1 MRKLCW
7 TLASIGALALVPGM
21 SFLACSSSENDCVEG
36 YKCTGT
42 GGPGGMAG
50 MGPGNACIPGPE
62 GTGADLTDDCGIFV
76 ARSGDDMN
84 GGSMGAPVAS
94 FAKAVELA
102 AAASKPVYACA
113 EEFAEAV
120 AVPAGVSIYGGLDC
134 ASGSW
139 KYVGDTTKTVI
150 APAADMVPLTLLG
163 GAGITNVSDVE
174 ARALDATLPGG
185 SSIAAIA
192 DGPQATLVRVRL
204 VAGAGKDGDNGTTP
218 DPIGPTDPTDPAIK
232 GNDGAAACS
241 IAVETP
247 GGLAKTND
255 LCATSIGGNG
265 GSGMEASGTAGA
277 DGQPLPDP
285 NPDLWGL
292 GGAGGCGG
300 PGGLGGQAGGSCKI
314 GGGGNLGSDGAPGAG
329 GSALGTLSG
338 TGIAGASGAPGA
350 AGTPGQGGGGGGGAK
365 GKAGCAGASGGGG
378 GAGGCGGP
386 GGLGGQ
392 AGGSSIALISVNASL
407 TLTDVT
413 MKVSTGGKGGDGAD
427 GQNGSFGGLGG
438 LGGAPAAGTFKGCS
452 GGEGGTGGF
461 GGKGGGGRGGHAIG
475 LAFVGGTAPTSG
487 FTVEPGVA
495 GPGGAGLDAAGSGM
509 PGVQAE
515 SQEF

>member
-7 TLASIGALALVPGM
+7 TLASIGALTLASGM
-21 SFLACSSSENDCVEG
+21 SFLACSDSADDCESG
-36 YKCTGT
+36 YNCTGT
-42 GGPGGMAG
+42 GGPGGTGG
-50 MGPGNACIPGPE
+50 MNTGSACIPGPE

-76 ARSGDDMN
+76 AKSGDDMN

-94 FAKAVELA
+94 LAKAVELA
-102 AAASKPVYACA
+102 AASDGKRVYACA

-139 KYVGDTTKTVI
+139 KYVGDTTKTVF

-163 GAGITNVSDVE
+163 GDGITNISDVE
-174 ARALDATLPGG
+174 ARALDATIDGG

-192 DGPQATLVRVRL
+192 DGPQATLVRVSL
-204 VAGAGKDGDNGTTP
+204 VAGAGRDGANGTTP
-218 DPIGPTDPTDPAIK
+218 EPIGPSDPNDPAIK
-232 GNDGAAACS
+232 GSDGTAACT
-241 IAVETP
+241 IAAETP
-247 GGLAKTND
+247 GGAEKANPT
-255 LCATSIGGNG
+255 CGTSIGGKG
-265 GSGMEASGTAGA
+265 GSGMETSGTAGA

-285 NPDLWGL
+285 NPDAWGL
-292 GGAGGCGG
+292 GGAGAS
-300 PGGLGGQAGGSCKI
+300 AGACKI
-314 GGGGNLGSDGAPGAG
+314 GGGGAFGSDGMPGAG
-329 GSALGTLSG
+329 GLTLGTLSG
-338 TGIAGASGAPGA
+338 TGIVGASGAPGEP
-350 AGTPGQGGGGGGGAK
+350 GMPGQGGGGGGGAK
-365 GKAGCAGASGGGG
+365 GKSGCAGASGGGG

-427 GQNGSFGGLGG
+427 GQNGSIGGD
-438 LGGAPAAGTFKGCS
+438 GGAGGTAGAGTFKGCS
-452 GGEGGTGGF
+452 GGEGGVGGF
-461 GGKGGGGRGGHAIG
+461 GGRGGGGRGGHAIG
-475 LAFVGGTAPTSG
+475 LAFTGGSAPTSG
-487 FTVEPGVA
+487 FTVEPGTA
-495 GPGGAGLDAAGSGM
+495 GMGGAGLDPTGPGM

>member
-21 SFLACSSSENDCVEG
+21 SFLACSSPEDDCEANRT
-36 YKCTGT
+36 CGT
-42 GGPGGMAG
+42 PSGPGGTAG
-50 MGPGNACIPGPE
+50 MGPGNECIPGPD
-62 GTGADLTDDCGIFV
+62 GTGADLTDKCEGIYV
-76 ARSGDDMN
+76 AKSGDDMN
-84 GGSMGAPVAS
+84 DGSMGAPVAS
-94 FAKAVELA
+94 LAKAVELA
-102 AAASKPVYACA
+102 AAAAKPVYACA

-120 AVPAGVSIYGGLDC
+120 SVPAGVSIYGGLDC

-192 DGPQATLVRVRL
+192 DGSQATLVRVRL
-204 VAGAGKDGDNGTTP
+204 VAGTGRDGDNGTTP
-218 DPIGPTDPTDPAIK
+218 DPIGATDPNSPDIK
-232 GNDGAAACS
+232 GSDGTAACT

-247 GGLAKTND
+247 GGEEKANIT
-255 LCATSIGGNG
+255 CATAIGGKG

-285 NPDLWGL
+285 NPDAWGL
-292 GGAGGCGG
+292 GGAG
-300 PGGLGGQAGGSCKI
+300 ASGGSCKS
-314 GGGGNLGSDGAPGAG
+314 GGDGTFGSDGAPGAG
-329 GSALGTLSG
+329 GSTLGMLSA
-338 TGIAGASGAPGA
+338 TGITGASGASGEP
-350 AGTPGQGGGGGGGAK
+350 GTPGQGGGGGGGAK
-365 GKAGCAGASGGGG
+365 GKAGCAGGSGGSG

-413 MKVSTGGKGGDGAD
+413 MKVSAGGKGGDGAD
-427 GQNGSFGGLGG
+427 GQNGSIGGLGG
-438 LGGAPAAGTFKGCS
+438 LGGAAAAGTFKGCS
-452 GGEGGTGGF
+452 GGEGGVGGF
-461 GGKGGGGRGGHAIG
+461 GGKGGGGRGGHSLG
-475 LAFVGGTAPTSG
+475 LAYMGGVAPTSG
-487 FTVEPGVA
+487 FTVELGMA
-495 GPGGAGLDAAGSGM
+495 GPGGAGLEAAGSGM

-515 SQEF
+515 LQEF